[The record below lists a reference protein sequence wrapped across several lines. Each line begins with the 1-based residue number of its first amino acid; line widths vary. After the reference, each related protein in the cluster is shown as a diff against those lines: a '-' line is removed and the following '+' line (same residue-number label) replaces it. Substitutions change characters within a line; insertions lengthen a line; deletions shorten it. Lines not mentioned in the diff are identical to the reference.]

1 VNSIRTRLLLWLLS
15 AVVAGGLSA
24 AITTYQSALTAADQ
38 VFDEQLQQTATSLR
52 DQAFEFA
59 LPPQLPA
66 SETRNNVVVQVW
78 SPPGV
83 RVYLSEFYKSLPGL
97 QRPGFSNVRTDE
109 GEWRVFALPSRGYVV
124 QVAQPIAVRKKRA
137 AGLAAQTL
145 LPFALML
152 PVLGVAIWLIV
163 GAQLKPLENV
173 AASVRERQA
182 DALEPLPEAFLPDE
196 VKPLVGALN
205 GLLGRLRM
213 ALEVQQEFVA
223 DAAHELR
230 TPLTAIRLQLQLA
243 ERAADP
249 AERAAAFRDLKGGVD
264 RTVRLVEQL
273 LTLARQEAAPA
284 AQESVSIDE
293 LAREV
298 VAGLAPIADS
308 RAQDLGLSDAVPA
321 TVHGDP
327 NALRT
332 LLRNLVD
339 NACRYTP
346 EGGRIDVSVG
356 AADGA
361 PFLRVTDTGPGIPA
375 RDRERVFDRFYRRI
389 GSEVP
394 GTGLGLA
401 IVQSIARSHR
411 AAVELAD
418 NPAGPGLQATVRFP
432 RPG

>member
-1 VNSIRTRLLLWLLS
+1 
-15 AVVAGGLSA
+15 
-24 AITTYQSALTAADQ
+24 
-38 VFDEQLQQTATSLR
+38 
-52 DQAFEFA
+52 
-59 LPPQLPA
+59 
-66 SETRNNVVVQVW
+66 
-78 SPPGV
+78 
-83 RVYLSEFYKSLPGL
+83 
-97 QRPGFSNVRTDE
+97 
-109 GEWRVFALPSRGYVV
+109 
-124 QVAQPIAVRKKRA
+124 
-137 AGLAAQTL
+137 
-145 LPFALML
+145 ML

-163 GAQLKPLENV
+163 GTQLKPLENV
-173 AASVRERQA
+173 AALVRERQA
-182 DALEPLPEAFLPDE
+182 DALEPLPEAFLPEE
-196 VKPLVGALN
+196 VKPLVDALN
-205 GLLGRLRM
+205 GLLGRLRT

-243 ERAADP
+243 ERAVDP

-284 AQESVSIDE
+284 AQESVALDE

-308 RAQDLGLSDAVPA
+308 RGQDLGVSDAVPA

-356 AADGA
+356 VADAA
-361 PFLRVTDTGPGIPA
+361 PFLRVTDTDPGIPA
-375 RDRERVFDRFYRRI
+375 RERERVFDRFYRRM

-401 IVQSIARSHR
+401 IVQSIARSHC
-411 AAVELAD
+411 AAVELAE